1 MKISFSRD
9 KEEKGKDT
17 YGLLCLILLL
27 WIYWKRAENEEISV
41 VDGEVL
47 VGQ

>member
-1 MKISFSRD
+1 MKISFSRE
-9 KEEKGKDT
+9 KEEKGKHT
-17 YGLLCLILLL
+17 YGLLWLTFL

-41 VDGEVL
+41 IDEQVL